1 MTLAIFNNNS
11 VFFIRSY
18 YLFFFSRILPI
29 VLGTARTYVT
39 HYKMVQGRTLC
50 CTLDHYIKNLQQ
62 RTKTM

>member
-1 MTLAIFNNNS
+1 MGK
-11 VFFIRSY
+11 
-18 YLFFFSRILPI
+18 SRILPI

-39 HYKMVQGRTLC
+39 HYKLVQGRTLC